1 MEVFLI
7 KWDSALSERSTLHRE
22 SDFYHVSK
30 NVFYQLNEIPAKQ
43 DVPTD
48 INSLVFD
55 QGFSE

>member
-1 MEVFLI
+1 MI
-7 KWDSALSERSTLHRE
+7 KWDPALSERSTLPRE
-22 SDFYHVSK
+22 SDFYHISK

-55 QGFSE
+55 QGFSK